1 MTGSEFYGQILPL
14 GQRQEAAHLRQPPAG
29 NEDRTIMGRGMAIE
43 NAFGQSRN
51 GKSGYRLTGVHVFRR
66 IVIAGQ
72 NNERTGFFMGQI
84 EGHADTISSAS
95 TPLKSRLRDCK

>member
-1 MTGSEFYGQILPL
+1 
-14 GQRQEAAHLRQPPAG
+14 
-29 NEDRTIMGRGMAIE
+29 
-43 NAFGQSRN
+43 
-51 GKSGYRLTGVHVFRR
+51 VHVFRR